1 MIYSVGLDIKYI
13 GRACSL
19 ENYNGILGICHFMS
33 AHGEIVY
40 ASYLCIPL
48 NCFQFDKAYQPT
60 RLGNWEVPK
69 WHLNRPKGR
78 STVTKVIANDRGHL
92 LPGVQKTDQKHW
104 AGLYLGTYQL
114 PKRIS
119 KEIGTVLLFII
130 FY

>member
-1 MIYSVGLDIKYI
+1 M
-13 GRACSL
+13 
-19 ENYNGILGICHFMS
+19 
-33 AHGEIVY
+33 
-40 ASYLCIPL
+40 
-48 NCFQFDKAYQPT
+48 PT

-119 KEIGTVLLFII
+119 KEIGNCINIYYKSKILNNYEFYRKRFDLTDLGKFINV
-130 FY
+130 

>member
-1 MIYSVGLDIKYI
+1 
-13 GRACSL
+13 
-19 ENYNGILGICHFMS
+19 
-33 AHGEIVY
+33 
-40 ASYLCIPL
+40 
-48 NCFQFDKAYQPT
+48 
-60 RLGNWEVPK
+60 LGNWEVPK

-119 KEIGTVLLFII
+119 KEIGNILLYLSGREFP
-130 FY
+130 FKFSGEQGVGGRCLHTA

>member
-1 MIYSVGLDIKYI
+1 
-13 GRACSL
+13 
-19 ENYNGILGICHFMS
+19 
-33 AHGEIVY
+33 
-40 ASYLCIPL
+40 
-48 NCFQFDKAYQPT
+48 
-60 RLGNWEVPK
+60 LGNWEVPK

-119 KEIGTVLLFII
+119 KEIGTSKIYFSLGHRFTRKYTYIYIAFLNADFVILIKK
-130 FY
+130 

>member
-1 MIYSVGLDIKYI
+1 
-13 GRACSL
+13 
-19 ENYNGILGICHFMS
+19 
-33 AHGEIVY
+33 
-40 ASYLCIPL
+40 
-48 NCFQFDKAYQPT
+48 
-60 RLGNWEVPK
+60 LGNWEVPK

-119 KEIGTVLLFII
+119 KEIGTSKNSC
-130 FY
+130 FYIVR

>member
-1 MIYSVGLDIKYI
+1 MSKRQY
-13 GRACSL
+13 
-19 ENYNGILGICHFMS
+19 YNTHLNITSPITLRCNDL
-33 AHGEIVY
+33 HGAETIAY
-40 ASYLCIPL
+40 KIRSC
-48 NCFQFDKAYQPT
+48 CFQFDKAYKPT

-119 KEIGTVLLFII
+119 KDTGNDTRTACVL
-130 FY
+130 